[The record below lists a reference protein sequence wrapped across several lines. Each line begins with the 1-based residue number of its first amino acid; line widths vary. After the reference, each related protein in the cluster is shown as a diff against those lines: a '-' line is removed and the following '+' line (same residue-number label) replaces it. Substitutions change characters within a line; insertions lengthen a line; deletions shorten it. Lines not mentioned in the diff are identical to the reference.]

1 MLFNSPALPISSGRC
16 LAAHAHTGQL
26 PHAGDVSAMSAH
38 GGREASLPVPASDS
52 EEFDRDSDVFV
63 GKCVMRQRVNPSML

>member
-1 MLFNSPALPISSGRC
+1 LLRTRTPANF
-16 LAAHAHTGQL
+16 HT
-26 PHAGDVSAMSAH
+26 PETCAMSAH
-38 GGREASLPVPASDS
+38 GGREPSLPVPASDS